1 MSGLYIISLSYAS
14 CSVVL
19 SGARDTWG
27 RLSQDLEF
35 AEVSPN
41 KDGIAGPQ
49 RPRINEQLS
58 VLVSQT
64 AHLCQQTVCC
74 VSRLRTRVRDEQ
86 GLLSSLQPPTNWQAR
101 RCRPNKHVNHRRPA
115 PVHKGSGQGR
125 QTRCH
130 GLREHLRRPRCPA
143 SAGAEPAN
151 QARGANPQ
159 EGAAIAFAERR
170 AGRGYLRGRRDDPGD
185 ERATMYA
192 CIALQCD
199 DPYLDV
205 VSPAESE
212 PLVPPSTKFLLTTNA
227 ALAPPPLPANADNA
241 AALAVNSSAFGRYFD
256 RPEVQQACRAQEL
269 IQTPEYIPLPEE
281 AIVGGRFRPRGTG
294 EVRRLSR
301 RPLFFK
307 RSTLTICVSR
317 RVQEIADTSDAA
329 YEKRHRKYETFE
341 KRQRLREKEKLKH
354 EQYKLKERIEQLRAM
369 ETSAFLALP
378 ASSFSE
384 PLGVDHEVDH
394 DAMDTGLTDLPG
406 AHVNGAAAYN
416 EGERRRQEMLEIAE
430 ALEERYRI
438 LLPPDRKW
446 LLKKEKLKR
455 ERESASVAL
464 SVEQEPQS
472 EPEPEVVPESE
483 PEVAEDTEEQ
493 DEEEGEDDEV
503 DEVDEADEEEAVDEE
518 ETVDQEEV
526 DEEDANEVKEETDE
540 EEVDDVED
548 DAEDQDDET
557 EDEEEVMPPAS
568 ASTVAEQDL
577 ASGGESEVDVEARDR
592 EKSKKLKLRIKFP
605 ARPIPL
611 PPPSPESISKL
622 AKKPH
627 HNATHTISTLSTDGT
642 LITVK
647 SSGAVRSS
655 DGKFLPKAKRRSE
668 TVTSISYAQPGSSPH
683 PRKRRRMTDTD
694 APPSLPKQDGRRKRV
709 ECMLM
714 ISAMRNTTANTARKT
729 QRNVTAFGVG
739 VPRELEFVRDYELPN
754 WLRET
759 TTVSDDVE
767 YGHLQNY
774 TNGRSAGV
782 PSESVQGSFG
792 GEAEWDEDT
801 KDEYPADAEEGDE
814 APDD

>member
-1 MSGLYIISLSYAS
+1 MGTCEVDVMI
-14 CSVVL
+14 
-19 SGARDTWG
+19 
-27 RLSQDLEF
+27 LE
-35 AEVSPN
+35 
-41 KDGIAGPQ
+41 
-49 RPRINEQLS
+49 
-58 VLVSQT
+58 
-64 AHLCQQTVCC
+64 
-74 VSRLRTRVRDEQ
+74 TR
-86 GLLSSLQPPTNWQAR
+86 
-101 RCRPNKHVNHRRPA
+101 
-115 PVHKGSGQGR
+115 
-125 QTRCH
+125 
-130 GLREHLRRPRCPA
+130 
-143 SAGAEPAN
+143 
-151 QARGANPQ
+151 
-159 EGAAIAFAERR
+159 ERR
-170 AGRGYLRGRRDDPGD
+170 
-185 ERATMYA
+185 
-192 CIALQCD
+192 
-199 DPYLDV
+199 
-205 VSPAESE
+205 SESE

-294 EVRRLSR
+294 E
-301 RPLFFK
+301 
-307 RSTLTICVSR
+307 
-317 RVQEIADTSDAA
+317 EIADTSDAA

-503 DEVDEADEEEAVDEE
+503 DEADEEEAADEE

-526 DEEDANEVKEETDE
+526 DEEDADEVKEETDE
-540 EEVDDVED
+540 EEIEEVEDVDD

-568 ASTVAEQDL
+568 ASTVAEPE
-577 ASGGESEVDVEARDR
+577 SGGESEVDFEARDR

-611 PPPSPESISKL
+611 PPPSPDSISKL

-655 DGKFLPKAKRRSE
+655 DGKFLPKGKRRSE